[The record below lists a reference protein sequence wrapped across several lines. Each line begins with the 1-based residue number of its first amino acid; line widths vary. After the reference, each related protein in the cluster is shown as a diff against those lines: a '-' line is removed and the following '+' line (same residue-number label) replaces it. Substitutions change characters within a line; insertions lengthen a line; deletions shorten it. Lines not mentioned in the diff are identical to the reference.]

1 MIRTCDGTDPNLHAL
16 DGSPCSCGLHFDD
29 VERMVVFPHRYVG
42 GEVRALQNAL
52 NEIAGDPEWRHRVV
66 VPSDGWMDRR
76 AAEAAFLAASIA
88 VWREIDRLDSEPGG
102 YHPTRMS
109 VELRERERAAWKR
122 YRDLLEPGDA

>member
-1 MIRTCDGTDPNLHAL
+1 MPLTARRARAAW
-16 DGSPCSCGLHFDD
+16 HFDD
-29 VERMVVFPHRYVG
+29 VERMVVFPHGHVPG
-42 GEVRALQNAL
+42 ARALQDAL
-52 NEIAGDPEWRHRVV
+52 NEIAGDTEWRHR
-66 VPSDGWMDRR
+66 SIMLSER
-76 AAEAAFLAASIA
+76 AMECSHAEAGFLAASIA